1 MKRIFTAVGFLLA
14 LSLSGPG
21 AAAKQSQP
29 PGRLVDL
36 GGHRLHVYCTGHGSP
51 TVVVEAG
58 LADFSFDWILV
69 QRQVAR
75 FTRVCTYDR
84 SGYAFS
90 DPGPQPR
97 TYAQINLEL
106 HDALRKLGERPPLV
120 LVGHSFGGGV
130 VRHYAAQY
138 PDETAGIVLA
148 DAVSEEERIPMGKKA
163 MRVRDSATGRTIP
176 QPHEAMLVSDRS
188 LRKAGSSEPAPTK
201 LEPPFDRLPLEEQRM
216 QLWAYAQPEL
226 RAAVQSEIEW
236 SPEDMLL
243 MHNTPQA
250 GVLGHRPL
258 IVLTRAEG
266 GYGNDLGVPAAKLE
280 QERRA
285 TQAELARLST
295 ESRQIVIASGHNMEL
310 EAPDQVTSAIREV
323 VEQVRRRTDCADGR

>member
-1 MKRIFTAVGFLLA
+1 MRQVPKLAGLFLA
-14 LSLSGPG
+14 LSLSCSGAGPEHP
-21 AAAKQSQP
+21 KP

-36 GGHRLHVYCTGHGSP
+36 GGHRLHIDCTGRGAP

-69 QRQVAR
+69 QRRVAR
-75 FTRVCTYDR
+75 FARICTYDR

-106 HDALRKLGERPPLV
+106 HDALHKLGERSPLV

-130 VRHYAAQY
+130 VRHYASRY
-138 PDETAGIVLA
+138 PNEVAGIVLV
-148 DAVSEEERIPMGKKA
+148 DAVSEEERIPMGDKA
-163 MRVRDSATGRTIP
+163 ARVRDSATSRAIP
-176 QPHEAMLVSDRS
+176 PPHETMLDADRAAQS
-188 LRKAGSSEPAPTK
+188 AGSVEPPPSK
-201 LEPPFDRLPLEEQRM
+201 LEPPLDRLPMKERRM
-216 QLWAYAQPEL
+216 QLWAYSQPAL
-226 RAAVQSEIEW
+226 RATVQSEVEW

-250 GVLGHRPL
+250 GILGQRPL

-266 GYGNDLGVPAAKLE
+266 AYGNDLGFPAAELE
-280 QERRA
+280 KERRSA
-285 TQAELARLST
+285 QAALARLST
-295 ESRQIVIASGHNMEL
+295 RGRQTIVNSGHNMEL
-310 EAPDQVTSAIREV
+310 EAPDHVASAIREV
-323 VEQVRRRTDCADGR
+323 VEEVRRGQRPR